1 MVANTS
7 TISTDTN
14 VEGMGSPCPNCGHFL
29 HAEHQFCANCGQSTK
44 DLKRPALALFKEF
57 VSLELGW
64 DAKLWTTLRRLLFKP
79 GALTLDMMEG
89 RRCGQVPPIRLYL
102 FISVVYFLL
111 LNFSLH
117 REFEKIGRDR
127 SGKDEQVLSDGST
140 LKIGGINVIVKD
152 AKLYKDMSDAQLD
165 SVLVAK
171 GRGPS
176 AFDRA
181 TLRRSAKL
189 GELQGIEQMLAKVVQ
204 NISYMLFLLMP
215 LMGVLFWLFFKR
227 QRTWYID
234 HVFMAIHLHCFFF
247 LLLAL
252 LNAMDILTATGISLL
267 SLPIMLV
274 HVPMA
279 TKRVY
284 GVRWPAAIGR
294 SLLILTFQFMLVL
307 AASLAAVV
315 IAVVRM

>member
-14 VEGMGSPCPNCGHFL
+14 VDGMDSPCPNCGHSL
-29 HAEHQFCANCGQSTK
+29 QLEDHFCPQCGQSTK
-44 DLKRPALALFKEF
+44 DLKRPALALLKEF

-64 DAKLWTTLRRLLFKP
+64 DAKLWTTMRRLLFKP
-79 GALTLDMMEG
+79 GALTLDLMEG

-117 REFEKIGRDR
+117 REFEQIGRDR
-127 SGKDEQVLSDGST
+127 FGKDEQVLSDEST
-140 LKIGGINVIVKD
+140 LKIGGINIIVKD

-165 SVLVAK
+165 SVLVAQ
-171 GRGPS
+171 GRGPN

-189 GELQGIEQMLAKVVQ
+189 SELQGIEQMLAKVVQ

-215 LMGVLFWLFFKR
+215 LMGVLFWLFYR
-227 QRTWYID
+227 RRRPWYID
-234 HVFMAIHLHCFFF
+234 HLFMAIHLHCFFF

-252 LNAMDILTATGISLL
+252 LNAVDILTATGISLL

-274 HVPMA
+274 YVPMA
-279 TKRVY
+279 TRRVY
-284 GVRWPAAIGR
+284 GMRWPATVGR
-294 SLLILTFQFMLVL
+294 SLLILTLQFMLVL

-315 IAVVRM
+315 LAIARM